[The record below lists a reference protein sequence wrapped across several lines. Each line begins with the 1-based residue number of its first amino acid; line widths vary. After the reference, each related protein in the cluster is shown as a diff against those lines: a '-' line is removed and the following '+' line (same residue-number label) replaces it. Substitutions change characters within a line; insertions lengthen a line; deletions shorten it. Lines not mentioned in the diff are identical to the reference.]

1 MALTDKQET
10 LVTIYQVEVWKGED
24 YINEIDGGGP
34 SGTEDWYSLCLG
46 WALGKGLNPKE
57 AHEFASH
64 IRYNTNMA

>member
-1 MALTDKQET
+1 MALSDKQET
-10 LVTIYQVEVWKGED
+10 LVTIYQVEVWKSKEYTD
-24 YINEIDGGGP
+24 EIDSGGP

-46 WALGKGLNPKE
+46 WALAKGLTPTE